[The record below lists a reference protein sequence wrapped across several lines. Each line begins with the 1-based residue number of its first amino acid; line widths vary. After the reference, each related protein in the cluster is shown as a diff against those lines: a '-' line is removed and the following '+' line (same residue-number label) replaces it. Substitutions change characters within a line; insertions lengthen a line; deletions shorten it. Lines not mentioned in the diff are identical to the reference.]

1 MTPAEIEQRRR
12 QLAVEW
18 DDVDAQLEWLAEM
31 RTVPWGEAP
40 ADMEGRLLLALDSLE
55 YELGCLD
62 FLERDGELPAALELA
77 AAFPVSATVC
87 AAKRW
92 SVGGTVVRW

>member
-1 MTPAEIEQRRR
+1 MKPAEIEQRRR

-18 DDVDAQLEWLAEM
+18 DDIDAQLEWLAEM
-31 RTVPWGEAP
+31 RTVPWDESP

-62 FLERDGELPAALELA
+62 FIERDGKLPAGWVL
-77 AAFPVSATVC
+77 
-87 AAKRW
+87 
-92 SVGGTVVRW
+92 